1 MTIRLRRTLARLTAF
16 VVGLAVLML
25 PAAAEPA
32 RRELTLT
39 LDVREEAALSRDSTT
54 PAFWEWPALSA
65 GQSLTGGTLI
75 LRNTSAYTVRFSLD
89 RVTMPY
95 DDPEVLDYLNAVTL
109 TLRRGDQVLFS
120 DRFVRLADF
129 SCDLGTFGTDE
140 EVTLTVDMSCA
151 FAYTGD
157 QTAVREA
164 VDWHFSAETAGT
176 GGDIVPDSRRPLLA
190 VGLAGGAAV
199 IVGICLALRYCPRR
213 KREKPQP

>member
-16 VVGLAVLML
+16 VVGLAVLTL

-39 LDVREEAALSRDSTT
+39 LEVREEATLSRDSAT

-65 GQSLTGGTLI
+65 GQTLTGGTLT

-140 EVTLTVDMSCA
+140 EVTIRRRC
-151 FAYTGD
+151 
-157 QTAVREA
+157 VRRWIGTFRPKPREPGKI
-164 VDWHFSAETAGT
+164 SSPTAGDRFWRS
-176 GGDIVPDSRRPLLA
+176 GSRA
-190 VGLAGGAAV
+190 E
-199 IVGICLALRYCPRR
+199 RR
-213 KREKPQP
+213 